1 MNFIKPKIVV
11 SKCLEFDACRYDG
24 QLITNKYIKML
35 KEFIDFIPVCPEV
48 EIGLG
53 TPRDTIKVVN
63 NKDGKILFQPSTNT
77 DLTKKMKTFSDGFLG
92 QLENVEGFILKSKSP
107 SCGLKSAK
115 MYVSKNN
122 SPSMGAGD
130 GLFAEQVRNRFP
142 DFPSEDEKRLNNV
155 FIREHFYTTI
165 FTIADFRGVDNMKKM
180 YEYHSKHKYLFMSY
194 NQALAIKMGRIAAN
208 SSGDKFEKVRSEYF
222 QELLIMFKKR
232 ARYTSNINMLMHVMG
247 YFKSD
252 VTSNEKKHF
261 LSLLETYRQKKIPL
275 SALTSV
281 LFSWATRFNNRYLLN
296 QSLFSSFPMELMGQ
310 AKSRFL

>member
-1 MNFIKPKIVV
+1 
-11 SKCLEFDACRYDG
+11 
-24 QLITNKYIKML
+24 
-35 KEFIDFIPVCPEV
+35 
-48 EIGLG
+48 
-53 TPRDTIKVVN
+53 
-63 NKDGKILFQPSTNT
+63 
-77 DLTKKMKTFSDGFLG
+77 
-92 QLENVEGFILKSKSP
+92 
-107 SCGLKSAK
+107 
-115 MYVSKNN
+115 
-122 SPSMGAGD
+122 MGAGD

-165 FTIADFRGVDNMKKM
+165 FTIADFRGVDTMKKM
-180 YEYHSKHKYLFMSY
+180 YEYHSRHKYLFMSY
-194 NQALAIKMGRIAAN
+194 NQALTIKMGRIAAN
-208 SSGDKFEKVRSEYF
+208 SSGDKFEKVRAEYF

-252 VTSNEKKHF
+252 VTSNEKEHF